1 MFAGVTPALIT
12 TGARPN
18 PSGPALVHAAVIEPA
33 DRPHTATDLTGLP
46 GLAGLPSAV
55 VEMSAAR
62 QWAADRPTRTHLG
75 PPAPSAPSAPAAAV
89 APTSAAPAA
98 APPPAAGQITHPPR
112 KKPATPRPPRSRA
125 PQPPVAVAA
134 ADGSAAAAVVRYA
147 LAQVGKPYR
156 FATAG
161 PNTFDCSGLAK
172 AAYAQVGINIPHQT
186 GGIIGRGRA
195 VGRSQLEAGDLVFP
209 SSGHVGIYVGDG
221 KFVHAPKAG
230 DHVRVAPIYAFWAAR
245 RLL

>member
-1 MFAGVTPALIT
+1 MPWAPNPGDATYKIGRALHRRRAALAAAAAIVASATPVLIT
-12 TGARPN
+12 TEAGPN
-18 PSGPALVHAAVIEPA
+18 PSSPALNRAAVTIPSSPPVA
-33 DRPHTATDLTGLP
+33 DVFAEHT
-46 GLAGLPSAV
+46 
-55 VEMSAAR
+55 AAR
-62 QWAADRPTRTHLG
+62 QWAATRPGRA
-75 PPAPSAPSAPAAAV
+75 PATTSPTPPAAAV
-89 APTSAAPAA
+89 ASPAPAA
-98 APPPAAGQITHPPR
+98 TVVKKQPAPPR
-112 KKPATPRPPRSRA
+112 RRSKPSRA
-125 PQPPVAVAA
+125 PVHVAA
-134 ADGSAAAAVVRYA
+134 ADGSAAAAVVRFA

-161 PNTFDCSGLAK
+161 PNSFDCSGLAK
-172 AAYAQVGINIPHQT
+172 AAYAQVGVNIPHQT